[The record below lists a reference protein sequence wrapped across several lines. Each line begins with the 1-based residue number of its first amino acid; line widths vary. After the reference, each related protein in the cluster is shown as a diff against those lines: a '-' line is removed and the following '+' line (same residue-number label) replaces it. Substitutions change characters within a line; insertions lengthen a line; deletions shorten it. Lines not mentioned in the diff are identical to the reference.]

1 MVRFVELVKQELI
14 LDGVEYRDREDA
26 LRSMAGLLVEQG
38 YCQQPF
44 IEEILE
50 RERHHPSGL
59 PMPGP
64 KIAIPHTDATYVNSS
79 VLLFARLKT
88 PVEFGTMGS
97 PESPLEVGMI
107 SMFALKEPK
116 QIGDLLE
123 TLINV
128 YQDVTVLESIAGAS
142 SKEDIYE
149 ILQANVE
156 KHGVG

>member
-1 MVRFVELVKQELI
+1 VRFVDLVTEELI
-14 LDGVEYRDREDA
+14 LDGVEYRDRDDA

-44 IEEILE
+44 VGEILE

-64 KIAIPHTDATYVNSS
+64 KIAIPHTDATYVNTS
-79 VLLFARLKT
+79 VLLFARLAK

-97 PESPLEVGMI
+97 PESPLQVGMI

-116 QIGDLLE
+116 KIGDLLE

-128 YQDVTVLESIAGAS
+128 YQNVEVLEAIESAS
-142 SKEDIYE
+142 SKAEIYR
-149 ILQANVE
+149 ILQTNVE
-156 KHGVG
+156 KYGVG

>member
-1 MVRFVELVKQELI
+1 MRFVELVKQDLI
-14 LDGVEYRDREDA
+14 LDGVEYSDRDDA

-38 YCQQPF
+38 YCRGPF
-44 IEEILE
+44 VEEILE

-64 KIAIPHTDATYVNSS
+64 KIAIPHTDATYVESS

-88 PVEFGTMGS
+88 PVEFKTMGS
-97 PESPLEVGMI
+97 PESPLQVGMI

-116 QIGDLLE
+116 EIGDLLE

-128 YQDVTVLESIAGAS
+128 YQDVEVLEAIAQAS
-142 SKEDIYE
+142 SKQAIYE
-149 ILQANVE
+149 ILQTNVK

>member
-1 MVRFVELVKQELI
+1 MKFVELVKQDLI
-14 LDGVEYRDREDA
+14 LDGVEYSGRDDA
-26 LRSMAGLLVEQG
+26 LRSMAEMLVEQG
-38 YCQQPF
+38 YCRRPF
-44 IEEILE
+44 VDEILE

-64 KIAIPHTDATYVNSS
+64 KIAIPHTDATYVESS

-88 PVEFGTMGS
+88 PVEFKTMGS
-97 PESPLEVGMI
+97 PESPLQVGMI

-116 QIGDLLE
+116 EIGDLLE

-128 YQDVTVLESIAGAS
+128 YQDVEVLEAIAQAS
-142 SKEDIYE
+142 SKQEIYE
-149 ILQANVE
+149 ILQTNVK